1 MRIQNAADNIIDIP
15 RQPIINNALKN
26 SFRKNRADE
35 LEDHNKTASADIEY
49 KNDALEKIIGD
60 LNKKINIA
68 GRELVRSIHEKTGQV
83 MVKVVDTETG
93 ETVREIPHEKSL
105 DMLAKILEQ
114 SGLLLDKKT

>member
-1 MRIQNAADNIIDIP
+1 LRIQNAADNIIDIP
-15 RQPIINNALKN
+15 RQPVINNAFKN
-26 SFRKNRADE
+26 GFRKNRTDE
-35 LEDHNKTASADIEY
+35 LEDHNKAVSADIEY

>member
-15 RQPIINNALKN
+15 RQPVINNALKN
-26 SFRKNRADE
+26 GFRKNRTDE
-35 LEDHNKTASADIEY
+35 LEDHNKIASVDIEY

-60 LNKKINIA
+60 LNKKISIA

>member
-15 RQPIINNALKN
+15 RQPVINNALKN
-26 SFRKNRADE
+26 GFRRNRADE
-35 LEDHNKTASADIEY
+35 LEDHNKAASADIEY

-83 MVKVVDTETG
+83 MVKVVDTDTG